1 MPSLKKKFLHFHDYQ
16 GKSIEEVF
24 TPEQRKRSIV
34 LKANTF
40 ESAVWLNTGK
50 QSFEKKPLPLQ
61 MQFSPV
67 YSSLIQD
74 FDQDGAIDILAGG
87 NLYRAK
93 PETGIYDASY
103 GLFLKG
109 DGKGGFEAL
118 PSQKS
123 GVFIR
128 GEIRGLRSIPL
139 KGKHLVIIGKNNDRV
154 EFLEF

>member
-1 MPSLKKKFLHFHDYQ
+1 
-16 GKSIEEVF
+16 
-24 TPEQRKRSIV
+24 
-34 LKANTF
+34 
-40 ESAVWLNTGK
+40 
-50 QSFEKKPLPLQ
+50 

-67 YSSLIQD
+67 YSSLVQD
-74 FDQDGAIDILAGG
+74 FDKDGAIDILAGG

-123 GVFIR
+123 GVFIT
-128 GEIRGLRSIPL
+128 GEIRALRSIPL

-154 EFLEF
+154 EFLEY